1 MSIELNGDTLK
12 LIIFAESMAALAAKA
27 IVDLRSVIQGSNSQ
41 TTAQILDD
49 ADATYQKIIA
59 AAKE

>member
-1 MSIELNGDTLK
+1 MNPDTLK
-12 LIIFAESMAALAAKA
+12 LILLAESLAALAAKA
-27 IVDLRSVIQGSNSQ
+27 IVDLKHVIQGSNTQ
-41 TTAQILDD
+41 TVAQILDD